1 MYIFIYCGKIAS
13 LYLANLSVVL
23 YNLCNAY
30 NNSAYDLLTPY
41 IGMTLMDAD
50 NYGAVL
56 NAAGLPVEG
65 MGGYGLQEEDS
76 EDSDEEEEEYEEEGS
91 EAGAVGEL
99 HEV

>member
-1 MYIFIYCGKIAS
+1 
-13 LYLANLSVVL
+13 
-23 YNLCNAY
+23 
-30 NNSAYDLLTPY
+30 
-41 IGMTLMDAD
+41 MDAD

-76 EDSDEEEEEYEEEGS
+76 EDSDEEEEEEYEEEGS

>member
-1 MYIFIYCGKIAS
+1 
-13 LYLANLSVVL
+13 
-23 YNLCNAY
+23 
-30 NNSAYDLLTPY
+30 
-41 IGMTLMDAD
+41 MDAD